1 FFLTTIWLILHM
13 AESYNDYNTPF
24 KYPHVFLKIFDL
36 FIMFFIY
43 AFYNRFNNKITLGFI
58 CWLITIIFILNS
70 IIINSASYSMNAFVN
85 NDRGFSSG
93 SIYMLALPL
102 AYFFNYY
109 FSSKKFFSFIVFGI
123 LLAAI
128 IFSQQRTS
136 WVACFGALFLSIIF
150 MKRTNF
156 KIDFGGLLPIFIT
169 LFIISLLISSFILT
183 NETIMDKFAER
194 FSGFTSFDS
203 EDRDEGGTTGHHF
216 HSFYADKIFYF
227 GFVGLLIYVVPFV
240 IRLINLAFFVRK
252 YLILPQT
259 VMLSFSLTILF
270 YGISYDLATFVYG
283 FLGYTFHVLEQDYTN
298 TQISS
303 QNNKTQMPENKEVTK
318 EIYAVN

>member
-1 FFLTTIWLILHM
+1 M
-13 AESYNDYNTPF
+13 SA
-24 KYPHVFLKIFDL
+24 
-36 FIMFFIY
+36 FI
-43 AFYNRFNNKITLGFI
+43 
-58 CWLITIIFILNS
+58 
-70 IIINSASYSMNAFVN
+70 N
-85 NDRGFSSG
+85 NDRGFSTTT
-93 SIYMLALPL
+93 IYMLAVPL

-109 FSSKKFFSFIVFGI
+109 FSSKKFFSFIMFGV

-156 KIDFGGLLPIFIT
+156 KIDFGGLVPIFIT
-169 LFIISLLISSFILT
+169 LFIISVFISSFVLT
-183 NETIMDKFAER
+183 NEAIMEKFAER
-194 FSGFTSFDS
+194 FSGFTSYDS
-203 EDRDEGGTTGHHF
+203 EDRDEGGTTAFRKKQIESYVPYFEQYPFFGMRMKGFELPVQFYDTDEATWEDGTGHHF